1 LQYCGFA
8 FTVIARSIRDEAIQ
22 IRADWIASL
31 TLAMTM
37 PSGRP
42 PLPRNV
48 WILGFV
54 SLLMDL
60 SSEIYHAL
68 LPAFITLVL
77 GLPATA
83 LGAIDGVAEAT
94 ANFAKLVSGR
104 LSDRSLRRKPWVVA
118 GYGLGALSKPLFPL
132 ATGVATVMGARFADR
147 IGKGIRGSPRDAMV
161 ADETPP
167 EIRGRAF
174 GLRQSLDTVGALLA
188 PLAAI
193 GLMAWFASDI
203 RMVFWIAVIP
213 AACSFLLAWTALRE
227 PEQHLAPFKRSPLF
241 AGFKQLDKET
251 KRLLQVGFLFGL
263 ARFSEAFLIL
273 KGIEIGLSEALS
285 PVTLALFNLA
295 YVVLAYPAGALS
307 DRMSPRSILMA
318 GIAVLV
324 AGDLVLAKTS
334 GMAGLIIGVTLWGA
348 HMALTQG
355 IFSRMIADSAPEELR
370 ATSFGAFWF
379 VSGIAGLLASLGAGL
394 LWDREGSAATFAT
407 SAGIAAMA
415 LAMLSLLPEER
426 RSPPFQGTG

>member
-1 LQYCGFA
+1 
-8 FTVIARSIRDEAIQ
+8 VS
-22 IRADWIASL
+22 S
-31 TLAMTM
+31 
-37 PSGRP
+37 RP

-48 WILGFV
+48 WVLGFV

-94 ANFAKLVSGR
+94 ANFAKLASGC
-104 LSDRSLRRKPWVVA
+104 LSDRSLKRKPWVVA
-118 GYGLGALSKPLFPL
+118 GYGLAALSKPLFPL
-132 ATGVATVMGARFADR
+132 AASAPAVLLARFADR

-174 GLRQSLDTVGALLA
+174 GLRQAMDTVGALLA
-188 PLAAI
+188 PIVAI
-193 GLMAWFASDI
+193 GLMALLANDI
-203 RMVFWIAVIP
+203 RSVFWIAVIP
-213 AACSFLLAWTALRE
+213 AAFSFLLALVALRE
-227 PEQHLAPFKRSPLF
+227 PEQKLAPHKRSPLF
-241 AGFKQLDKET
+241 SGFRELAPET
-251 KRLLQVGFLFGL
+251 KRLLAVGFLFGM

-273 KGIEIGLSEALS
+273 KGIEVGLSEAWS
-285 PVTLALFNLA
+285 PLTLAVFNLA
-295 YVVLAYPAGALS
+295 YVALAYPAGALS
-307 DRMSPRSILMA
+307 DRMSPRALLFA
-318 GIAVLV
+318 GIAALI
-324 AGDLVLAKTS
+324 AGNLVLAYSTS
-334 GMAGLIIGVTLWGA
+334 FNLVILGVTLWGA

-379 VSGIAGLLASLGAGL
+379 VTGIAGLLASLGAGM
-394 LWDREGSAATFAT
+394 LWDKDGSGATFLA
-407 SAGIAAMA
+407 SAGLAAVA
-415 LAMLSLLPEER
+415 AAMLSLLPADDR
-426 RSPPFQGTG
+426 PGR

>member
-1 LQYCGFA
+1 
-8 FTVIARSIRDEAIQ
+8 
-22 IRADWIASL
+22 
-31 TLAMTM
+31 M
-37 PSGRP
+37 
-42 PLPRNV
+42 PRNV
-48 WILGFV
+48 WVLGFV

-68 LPAFITLVL
+68 LPAFVTMVL

-83 LGAIDGVAEAT
+83 LGAIDGIAEAT
-94 ANFAKLVSGR
+94 ANFAKLGSGR
-104 LSDRSLRRKPWVVA
+104 LSDRSLRRKPWVMA
-118 GYGLGALSKPLFPL
+118 GYGLAALSKPLFPL
-132 ATGVATVMGARFADR
+132 ATSGITLVAARFVDR

-174 GLRQSLDTVGALLA
+174 GLRQALDTVGALLA
-188 PLAAI
+188 PIAAI
-193 GLMAWFASDI
+193 ALMAWFASDI
-203 RMVFWIAVIP
+203 RAVYWVAVVP
-213 AACSFLLAWTALRE
+213 AACSFLLAWLALRE
-227 PEQHLAPFKRSPLF
+227 PEQHRAPLKRSPFF
-241 AGFKQLDKET
+241 AGFKQLNRET
-251 KRLLQVGFLFGL
+251 RRLLAVGFLFGL

-273 KGIEIGLSEALS
+273 KGIETGLNEALS
-285 PVTLALFNLA
+285 PLTLALFNLA

-307 DRMSPRSILMA
+307 DRMRPRHILMA
-318 GIAVLV
+318 GMAVLV
-324 AGDLVLAKTS
+324 VGDLVLAK
-334 GMAGLIIGVTLWGA
+334 ADNYALLFLGVGLWGA

-407 SAGIAAMA
+407 SAGVAAMA
-415 LAMLSLLPEER
+415 LAMLSLLAEER
-426 RSPPFQGTG
+426 GA